1 MKLPVNVH
9 LKDGLPDDRDEFLN
23 ELEGIAD
30 DLLRTFQN
38 MDNRHWFISSVA
50 IQPSPRPL
58 LHARDL

>member
-1 MKLPVNVH
+1 MKLLVNVH
-9 LKDGLPDDRDEFLN
+9 LKDGLPDEGDEFFN

-30 DLLRTFQN
+30 DLLRAFQN
-38 MDNRHWFISSVA
+38 VDNRHWFISSVA